1 MQVKNESGTVT
12 PKILADLNDADRER
26 LLDNHPIRER
36 EYIMPTPMMGRAY
49 AVIRERVWARRTGA
63 VFYAAPRTGK
73 TRCAFATKDHL
84 MGEFPKLHITLLSA
98 RRSVRPTETHMFRM
112 ILEAEH
118 HALSS
123 RANADVLFENTVADI
138 AIKTKSKG
146 GGQYVLLIDEMQNL
160 NHSDLQQLVSLHNAL
175 ELQKIKMTTISF
187 AQPEILHRRT
197 ALLASNDRQIIAR
210 FLSEPMHYNGCSS
223 VGDLRRILQT
233 FDELS
238 EFPEDSGWSYTRF
251 FFPKAFEHGFRL
263 QAWAETLWQSLSR
276 AASAGGTGS
285 IPMEHTCLSIEN
297 LLLSTRH
304 QDCSNFQ
311 LDTSDI
317 DAAVDSSQL
326 ASFNAVMEGQG

>member
-1 MQVKNESGTVT
+1 MPSKSETSKA
-12 PKILADLNDADRER
+12 PKKVLVHLSDSDRER
-26 LLDNHPIRER
+26 LLETHPIRER
-36 EYIMPTPMMGRAY
+36 EYILPTPMMGAAY
-49 AVIRERVWARRTGA
+49 EVIRERVWTRRTGA

-73 TRCAFATKDHL
+73 TRCAFAARDHL
-84 MGEFPKLHITLLSA
+84 LREFPKLHITLLSA
-98 RRSVRPTETHMFRM
+98 RRSARPTETHMFRM

-118 HALSS
+118 HALSG

-138 AIKTKSKG
+138 AIKTKTKG

-160 NHSDLQQLVSLHNAL
+160 NHSDLQQLVCLHNAL

-210 FLSEPMHYNGCSS
+210 FLSEPMHYSGCSS
-223 VGDLRRILQT
+223 VTDLRRILRS

-238 EFPEDSGWSYTRF
+238 EYPEDSGCSYTCF

-263 QAWAETLWQSLSR
+263 QSIAEALWQRLTK
-276 AASAGGTGS
+276 AASAGNASS

-297 LLLSTRH
+297 LLLATRH
-304 QDCSNFQ
+304 QDCSNFE
-311 LDTSDI
+311 LDESDI
-317 DAAVDSSQL
+317 AAAVESSQL
-326 ASFNAVMEGQG
+326 ESFNAVMEGGT